1 MRAERAVW
9 REQQG
14 PVLQVVVYPA
24 HSASPGVTHR
34 TLGPQTWFT
43 GNGPRT
49 SEDGKHCVWIHTHT
63 HIYTG
68 YTYIY
73 ARISHH
79 IFIHS
84 SVMDI

>member
-49 SEDGKHCVWIHTHT
+49 SEVGKHCVWIHTHT
-63 HIYTG
+63 HIY
-68 YTYIY
+68 
-73 ARISHH
+73 
-79 IFIHS
+79 IHTHTAAN
-84 SVMDI
+84 DIVSFFFHTE

>member
-24 HSASPGVTHR
+24 HCASPGVTHR

-49 SEDGKHCVWIHTHT
+49 SEVGKHCVWIHTHT
-63 HIYTG
+63 HIY
-68 YTYIY
+68 
-73 ARISHH
+73 
-79 IFIHS
+79 
-84 SVMDI
+84 VQLQ